1 MDSAINQDTFEWLKG
16 KKVLI
21 IEDDTL
27 LQDLLANKL
36 ADLRSHGLEVYPV
49 FDGRKAL
56 EVTKKEKPDIIILDL
71 MLPGVTGFEFLE
83 ALRKDEETKDSA
95 VIVLSNLNQD
105 SDKEK
110 AMKLGVK
117 EYLVKADISLDSVS
131 EKIAELLKG

>member
-1 MDSAINQDTFEWLKG
+1 MNPDTFEWLKG

-36 ADLRSHGLEVYPV
+36 ANLRSHGLEVCPV
-49 FDGRKAL
+49 LDGTKAL

-71 MLPGVTGFEFLE
+71 LLPGVSGFEFLE
-83 ALRKDEETKDSA
+83 AIRKDQEIKDTKI
-95 VIVLSNLNQD
+95 IVLSNINQD

-117 EYLVKADISLDSVS
+117 EYLVKADTSLDHVS
-131 EKIAELLKG
+131 DKIVELLKG

>member
-1 MDSAINQDTFEWLKG
+1 MDGAINQDTFEWLKG